1 MGVPPAKLDE
11 KARFV
16 GRAILPADSLSAGPT
31 ACKAGC
37 FFDPVKTRQTMVTD
51 DKRRSSV
58 LLLIAGLRFRREHIA
73 FTAAR
78 VDQTRRASG
87 IELGAQ
93 ALDIDAD
100 DVGEGVKTLVP
111 DVLGNR
117 VPAHDAALAEHQ
129 EL

>member
-1 MGVPPAKLDE
+1 MTPKTLADYLARKSRLGGTDDRFLWSVGMGVPPAKLDE

-78 VDQTRRASG
+78 VDPTRPASG
-87 IELGAQ
+87 
-93 ALDIDAD
+93 
-100 DVGEGVKTLVP
+100 T
-111 DVLGNR
+111 
-117 VPAHDAALAEHQ
+117 
-129 EL
+129 

>member
-51 DKRRSSV
+51 EKRRSSV

-87 IELGAQ
+87 IELGSQ
-93 ALDIDAD
+93 ALDIDVH
-100 DVGEGVKTLVP
+100 DVGEGVTTLVP
-111 DVLGNR
+111 HVLRNP
-117 VPAHDAALAEHQ
+117 VPSHAALLRVH
-129 EL
+129 